1 VWQRLGAW
9 LSQERRRRQTVREL
23 SAMPDE
29 LLADVGIERAEI
41 PAVAAALV
49 TGQTVKAASGTA
61 VEVAADTPVTA
72 PVSAEVLAF
81 IEVRRGAQR
90 NANQNHA
97 DRPAA

>member
-1 VWQRLGAW
+1 
-9 LSQERRRRQTVREL
+9 
-23 SAMPDE
+23 MP
-29 LLADVGIERAEI
+29 I
-41 PAVAAALV
+41 
-49 TGQTVKAASGTA
+49 
-61 VEVAADTPVTA
+61 TA